1 MGQTGYARSISQP
14 NLIFQLPRGSAIER
28 QLRDEPPP
36 ALRGDDVL
44 IETGPTDEQGNLE
57 ALAGETV
64 LSVPSF
70 EELERQAGEL
80 RHVLRQ
86 AGTGSQ
92 PLVVVVGAAEE
103 IGDQLAAVVAD
114 AARDAPRPV
123 FVRVIR
129 PSER

>member
-1 MGQTGYARSISQP
+1 MSEP
-14 NLIFQLPRGSAIER
+14 KVIFQVPRGSAIER
-28 QLRDEPPP
+28 QLRDDPPQVF
-36 ALRGDDVL
+36 RETDVL
-44 IETGPTDEQGNLE
+44 VETGPTDEQGTLE

-70 EELERQAGEL
+70 GELERQADGL
-80 RHVLRQ
+80 RHLLRK
-86 AGTGSQ
+86 AGTGTQ
-92 PLVVVVGAAEE
+92 PLVIVVGAAEE
-103 IGDQLAAVVAD
+103 IADQLATAVVD